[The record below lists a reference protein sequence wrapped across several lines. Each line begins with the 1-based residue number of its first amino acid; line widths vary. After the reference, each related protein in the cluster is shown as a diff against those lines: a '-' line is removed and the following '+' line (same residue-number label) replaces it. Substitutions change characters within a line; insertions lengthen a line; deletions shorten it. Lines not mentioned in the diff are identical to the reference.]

1 MMYFNELSQ
10 EEIREQQ
17 YHESVERIWK
27 MRTGY
32 GISQER
38 IADFCGI
45 SRQYLSEI
53 ESHKRIVPE
62 RLLQKIGIAIRQESG
77 EEPLEIIIDYFRVR
91 IPTQDIRMVLEDL
104 LKLRMEYFRYEDY
117 GFYGYAG
124 QYILGD
130 IVVMVSPKE
139 ENGVLIELKGKGC
152 RQFERYLNAQKR
164 DWYQFFREVINKNGK
179 FKRVDIAINDKFGIL
194 DISKLIEKRI
204 KGEYGGYLKKFR
216 IEQSGQESRIR
227 EEHKMEMGKT
237 LYLGSM
243 KSDIYF
249 CIYEKDYEQ
258 LVRNGIPLADAEI
271 KNRFEIRLKNE
282 RAEQAVIDLAQYE
295 SPASTAF
302 GIINHY
308 TWFLKP
314 KRGRKKESWD
324 MDEDWLLFIGNEN
337 RNLKLT
343 TKPEPYSF
351 NRTLQWF
358 SKQVAPMWKTALEI
372 DTKNGTNIINDMLDN
387 ARLKEKHQKLIEQQT
402 LHLDDII
409 L

>member
-1 MMYFNELSQ
+1 MYFNELSQ

-53 ESHKRIVPE
+53 ENHKRIVPE

-130 IVVMVSPKE
+130 IIVMVSPKE
-139 ENGVLIELKGKGC
+139 KNGVLIELKGKGC
-152 RQFERYLNAQKR
+152 RQFERILEAQKR
-164 DWYQFFREVINKNGK
+164 TWYVFIRDVMEKHGVW
-179 FKRVDIAINDKFGIL
+179 KRVDIAINDKFGIL
-194 DISKLIEKRI
+194 DIPRLVEKRK
-204 KGEYGGYLKKFR
+204 KGEYGGYSQAVDIVESGRKSLDVR
-216 IEQSGQESRIR
+216 SEQN
-227 EEHKMEMGKT
+227 KMEMGLT
-237 LYLGSM
+237 LYLGSRE
-243 KSDIYF
+243 SDTY
-249 CIYEKDYEQ
+249 
-258 LVRNGIPLADAEI
+258 GISLAEAKI
-271 KNRFEIRLKNE
+271 KNRFEIRLKDD
-282 RAEQAVIDLAQYE
+282 RAEQAMLDLINHENPSY
-295 SPASTAF
+295 TAF

-308 TWFLKP
+308 AWFLKP
-314 KRGRKKESWD
+314 GKKDKKKRENL
-324 MDEDWLLFIGNEN
+324 DEDWLLFIGNEE
-337 RNLKLT
+337 RDLKLT
-343 TKPEPYSF
+343 TKPEPYTIE
-351 NRTLQWF
+351 RTKKWMI
-358 SKQVAPMWKTALEI
+358 KQVMPSLKMLKEMDEAQGTDFIEKAFQQ
-372 DTKNGTNIINDMLDN
+372 TK
-387 ARLKEKHQKLIEQQT
+387 LKEKHQKLIEQIE
-402 LHLDDII
+402 LPVEDII

>member
-1 MMYFNELSQ
+1 
-10 EEIREQQ
+10 
-17 YHESVERIWK
+17 

-32 GISQER
+32 GISQKR

-53 ESHKRIVPE
+53 ENHKRIVPE

-179 FKRVDIAINDKFGIL
+179 LKRVDIAINDKFGIL
-194 DISKLIEKRI
+194 DISKLTEK
-204 KGEYGGYLKKFR
+204 E
-216 IEQSGQESRIR
+216 
-227 EEHKMEMGKT
+227 
-237 LYLGSM
+237 
-243 KSDIYF
+243 
-249 CIYEKDYEQ
+249 
-258 LVRNGIPLADAEI
+258 
-271 KNRFEIRLKNE
+271 
-282 RAEQAVIDLAQYE
+282 
-295 SPASTAF
+295 
-302 GIINHY
+302 
-308 TWFLKP
+308 
-314 KRGRKKESWD
+314 
-324 MDEDWLLFIGNEN
+324 
-337 RNLKLT
+337 
-343 TKPEPYSF
+343 
-351 NRTLQWF
+351 
-358 SKQVAPMWKTALEI
+358 
-372 DTKNGTNIINDMLDN
+372 
-387 ARLKEKHQKLIEQQT
+387 
-402 LHLDDII
+402 
-409 L
+409 

>member
-1 MMYFNELSQ
+1 M
-10 EEIREQQ
+10 
-17 YHESVERIWK
+17 
-27 MRTGY
+27 
-32 GISQER
+32 
-38 IADFCGI
+38 
-45 SRQYLSEI
+45 
-53 ESHKRIVPE
+53 PE

-179 FKRVDIAINDKFGIL
+179 LKRVDIAINDKFGIL
-194 DISKLIEKRI
+194 DISKLTEKKI

-216 IEQSGQESRIR
+216 IEQSGQESRIK
-227 EEHKMEMGKT
+227 EEHKTEMGKT

-282 RAEQAVIDLAQYE
+282 RAEQAVIDLTRYE

-308 TWFLKP
+308 AWFLKP
-314 KRGRKKESWD
+314 KKGRKKESWD

-358 SKQVAPMWKTALEI
+358 SKQVAPMWKTVLEI
-372 DTKNGTNIINDMLDN
+372 DTKNGTNIINDMLEN

-402 LHLDDII
+402 LHLEDII